1 MHLMSSSFLV
11 VGGGVVEFLQ
21 DLSRLSYRSRINGT
35 SIIWRKVSLIS
46 GIILA
51 SFVSGFYSFAKA
63 LVEDVVATEVFCNFV
78 IRLFVYGSWS
88 LFCSK
93 VPIHGRRFS
102 LREWKML
109 LMHAQ
114 V

>member
-1 MHLMSSSFLV
+1 MSSSFLFVV
-11 VGGGVVEFLQ
+11 VGVDEFLQ

-46 GIILA
+46 GITVD
-51 SFVSGFYSFAKA
+51 SFVSGFYNFANA
-63 LVEDVVATEVFCNFV
+63 LVEDVVATEVFCNFA
-78 IRLFVYGSWS
+78 IMLFVYSSWS

-93 VPIHGRRFS
+93 VPIHGRRFL

-109 LMHAQ
+109 LVHAQ